1 MAFDFKKAYKEFYLP
16 PKQPTLVTVPPMT
29 FLAVRGQGD
38 PNQPD
43 GAYQQAIGLLYAV
56 AYTIKMSK
64 LGLQQPEGYF
74 DYVMPPLEGLWRQA
88 GGGALDLTRKADFQ
102 WVSLL
107 RLPDFVTEEV
117 FRWAVKEAEKKKKLD
132 FSPVIYLPWKEGLC
146 VQCMHLGPYDEEP
159 ATLRAMEDYIEEQG
173 YALDFGPDRWHHEL
187 YLSDPRRG
195 RPEKRKTVLRLP
207 VRKEATP

>member
-1 MAFDFKKAYKEFYLP
+1 MTFDFKKAYKEFYLP
-16 PKQPTLVTVPPMT
+16 PKQPALVTVPSMT

-38 PNQPD
+38 PNQPG

-56 AYTIKMSK
+56 AFTIKMSK
-64 LGLQQPEGYF
+64 LGPRQPEGYF
-74 DYVMPPLEGLWRQA
+74 DYVMPPLEGLWRQ
-88 GGGALDLTRKADFQ
+88 GESGHMDLTRKADFQ

-132 FSPVIYLPWKEGLC
+132 FSSVIYLPWEEGLC

-207 VRKEATP
+207 VSPCL

>member
-16 PKQPTLVTVPPMT
+16 PKQPALVTVPSMT

-38 PNQPD
+38 PNQPG

-56 AYTIKMSK
+56 AFTIKMSK
-64 LGLQQPEGYF
+64 LGPRQPEGYF
-74 DYVMPPLEGLWRQA
+74 DYVMPPLEGLWRQ
-88 GGGALDLTRKADFQ
+88 GESGHMDLTRKADFQ

-117 FRWAVKEAEKKKKLD
+117 FHWAVGEAAKKKKLD
-132 FSPVIYLPWKEGLC
+132 LSPVTYSPWTEGLC
-146 VQCMHLGPYDEEP
+146 VQCMHLGPYDHEP
-159 ATLRAMEDYIEEQG
+159 ATLRAMEDYAREQG
-173 YALDFGPDRWHHEL
+173 YTLDFGPDRWHHEL

-207 VRKEATP
+207 VRKEEP

>member
-1 MAFDFKKAYKEFYLP
+1 MAFDFKKAYREFYLP

-56 AYTIKMSK
+56 AFTIKMSK
-64 LGLQQPEGYF
+64 LGPQQPEGYF

-117 FRWAVKEAEKKKKLD
+117 FRWAVREAAKKKKLD
-132 FSPVIYLPWKEGLC
+132 FSSVIYLPWEEGLC

-159 ATLRAMEDYIEEQG
+159 ATLRAMEDSIKEQG

-207 VRKEATP
+207 VSPCL

>member
-56 AYTIKMSK
+56 AFTIKMSK

-74 DYVMPPLEGLWRQA
+74 DYVMPPLEGLWRQT

-132 FSPVIYLPWKEGLC
+132 FSPVIYLPWEEGLC

>member
-43 GAYQQAIGLLYAV
+43 GAYQQALGLLYAV
-56 AYTIKMSK
+56 AFTIKMSK

-74 DYVMPPLEGLWRQA
+74 DYVMPPLEGLWRQT

-117 FRWAVKEAEKKKKLD
+117 FRWAVREAAKKKKLD
-132 FSPVIYLPWKEGLC
+132 FSTVIYLPWVEGLC
-146 VQCMHLGPYDEEP
+146 VQCMHLGPYGEEP
-159 ATLRAMEDYIEEQG
+159 TTLRAMEDYIEEQG

-207 VRKEATP
+207 VSPCL

>member
-1 MAFDFKKAYKEFYLP
+1 MTMAFDFKKAYREFYLP

-43 GAYQQAIGLLYAV
+43 GAYQQALGLLYAV
-56 AYTIKMSK
+56 AFTIKMSK

-74 DYVMPPLEGLWRQA
+74 DYVMPPLEGLWRQT

-117 FRWAVKEAEKKKKLD
+117 FRWAVREAAKKKKLD
-132 FSPVIYLPWKEGLC
+132 FSTVIYLPWVEGLC

-207 VRKEATP
+207 VSPCL